1 MERLTELRYNALAG
15 YARSPWTWVASN
27 ELEWYSDGN
36 EKVLGVII
44 QDTTDL
50 DYSCVVMGRDR
61 IGRYRAVHLSPFVG
75 TVGKARSAASELLAE
90 YALKDPREFEQGDE
104 PSARV
109 NFFQP
114 VHDVLRQDSS
124 FREITTRL
132 EFSPAKGIMEAMM
145 YYFQDPDGNFV
156 EQFQSNAFNS
166 RLWELYLFAVLGERR
181 FYIDRDYPAPDYSC
195 RGIGGEFFIEAV
207 TANPTI
213 RDGVNVETGR
223 PETSPEREEY
233 MQQYLPLKFSGP
245 LTAKLG
251 RRYWEQPH
259 IGDRPIVLAIAD
271 YHYPNSQEWSQT
283 ALVTYLFGLS
293 SETSRDEHGRLKIK
307 WNQVQG
313 HVWGTKRVRSGFF
326 NLEHS
331 EHISAVISTREADIW
346 KFNRM
351 GLKAGFGAPGIKMM
365 RVGTRYINDP
375 NAAAPEPVA
384 LEVHAADYTE
394 EWTDGLQIYHNPNAE
409 HPLEPNAFPGAVHH
423 RLERGMLVSYSNGS
437 NLFGTRTFFT
447 T

>member
-15 YARSPWTWVASN
+15 YARSPWTWIASN
-27 ELEWYSDGN
+27 ELEWYSEGN
-36 EKVLGVII
+36 EKVLGVVI
-44 QDTTDL
+44 QDTDDL

-75 TVGKARSAASELLAE
+75 TVGKARSAASELLPE
-90 YALKDPREFEQGDE
+90 YAQKDPREFEQGDE
-104 PSARV
+104 PSVRV
-109 NFFQP
+109 NFFKP
-114 VHDVLRQDSS
+114 IHDVLRQDSS
-124 FREITTRL
+124 FREITTKL

-181 FYIDRDYPAPDYSC
+181 FYIDRHYPAPDYSC

-223 PETSPEREEY
+223 PETSPERDEY
-233 MQQYLPLKFSGP
+233 MQQYVPLKFSGP

-251 RRYWEQPH
+251 KRYWEQPH
-259 IGDRPIVLAIAD
+259 IGDRPVALAIAD
-271 YHYPNSQEWSQT
+271 FHCPNSQEWSQT

-307 WNQVQG
+307 WNQVKE

-326 NLEHS
+326 NLEYS

-351 GLKAGFGAPGIKMM
+351 GLKAGFGATGIKMM

-384 LEVHAADYTE
+384 FAVHAADYTE

-423 RLERGMLVSYSNGS
+423 RLENGMLVSYSNGS

>member
-1 MERLTELRYNALAG
+1 
-15 YARSPWTWVASN
+15 
-27 ELEWYSDGN
+27 
-36 EKVLGVII
+36 
-44 QDTTDL
+44 
-50 DYSCVVMGRDR
+50 
-61 IGRYRAVHLSPFVG
+61 
-75 TVGKARSAASELLAE
+75 
-90 YALKDPREFEQGDE
+90 
-104 PSARV
+104 
-109 NFFQP
+109 
-114 VHDVLRQDSS
+114 
-124 FREITTRL
+124 
-132 EFSPAKGIMEAMM
+132 MEAMM
-145 YYFQDPDGNFV
+145 YYFRDPDGNFV

-223 PETSPEREEY
+223 PETSPERDEY

-251 RRYWEQPH
+251 KRYWEQSH

-307 WNQVQG
+307 WNQVQE